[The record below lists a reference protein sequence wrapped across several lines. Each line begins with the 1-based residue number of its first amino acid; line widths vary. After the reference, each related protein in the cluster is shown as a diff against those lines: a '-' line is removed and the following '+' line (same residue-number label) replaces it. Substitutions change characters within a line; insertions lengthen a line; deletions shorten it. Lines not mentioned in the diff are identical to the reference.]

1 MRRAS
6 AWAQLRPLF
15 CCRSEATL
23 GQGDTNC
30 WPGPAKK
37 ASASDMSPI
46 HLPRQHSWAQHV
58 AQGGNAKWKNSWL
71 GRKIPHQLGVLSLC
85 SSFRGCSERALPTTP
100 FSTVLIYCPAPT
112 LLRETD
118 VCVFSHRFVPALL
131 QERDV
136 SVFSPPFA
144 PALRTPLGPEQELS
158 RFSSQEEMTDH
169 CA

>member
-46 HLPRQHSWAQHV
+46 HLPRQRSWAQRV

-85 SSFRGCSERALPTTP
+85 SSFRGCSERVLPTTP
-100 FSTVLIYCPAPT
+100 FSTVLIVLPQLCCGKGIFASFLIT
-112 LLRETD
+112 LSQLCCKKGMFLCFLLPLPQLSEPHYVQSRSSTD
-118 VCVFSHRFVPALL
+118 SHPR
-131 QERDV
+131 RK
-136 SVFSPPFA
+136 
-144 PALRTPLGPEQELS
+144 
-158 RFSSQEEMTDH
+158 
-169 CA
+169 